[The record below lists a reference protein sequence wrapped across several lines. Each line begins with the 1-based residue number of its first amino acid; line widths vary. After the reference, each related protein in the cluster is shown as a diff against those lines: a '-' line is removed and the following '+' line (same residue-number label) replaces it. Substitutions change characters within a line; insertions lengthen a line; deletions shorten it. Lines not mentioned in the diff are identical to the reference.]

1 VPTVHSSTYIDH
13 ESGETITVY
22 WIVNERGSVVYTD
35 ASGRP
40 K

>member
-1 VPTVHSSTYIDH
+1 MPVVQSSTYIDH

-22 WIVNERGSVVYTD
+22 WIVNERGAVVYTD
-35 ASGRP
+35 ASGNP